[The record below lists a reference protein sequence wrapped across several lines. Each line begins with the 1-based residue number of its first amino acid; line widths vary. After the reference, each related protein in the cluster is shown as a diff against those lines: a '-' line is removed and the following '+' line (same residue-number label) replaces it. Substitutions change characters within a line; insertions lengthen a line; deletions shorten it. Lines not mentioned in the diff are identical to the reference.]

1 MGISELRRP
10 AGGRVPHRVSQTIE
24 GAAIVT
30 VGNPDDLAISEAG
43 SRGEAHRVGCG

>member
-10 AGGRVPHRVSQTIE
+10 AGGRVPHGVSQTIE